1 MRGWIFE
8 KIFEVVLTL
17 LPRLDWRLA
26 GVRPLPIYALG
37 FVPAIW
43 LFYLAFSDLLG
54 AEPARA
60 LEQRLGLW
68 ALRFLVIVLS
78 ISPLRRLLG
87 INLLRL
93 RRTFGLLAFYYAAL
107 HLTAYVLFDHALNWS
122 EIVTDII
129 KRPYVLIG
137 MLAFC
142 LMIPLAATSNDR
154 AIVLLGGNNWARLHR
169 LTYIVAAAAALHFAL
184 IVKTWSADPFVYVA
198 ATFGLLA
205 LRLRAPRG

>member
-1 MRGWIFE
+1 MRAWIFAE
-8 KIFEVVLTL
+8 IFEVILAPL
-17 LPRLDWRLA
+17 RQLDRRLA
-26 GVRPLPIYALG
+26 GVRPLAVYVVG

-43 LFYLAFSDLLG
+43 LLFLAFSGSLG
-54 AEPARA
+54 PEPARA
-60 LEQRLGLW
+60 LEQSLGLW
-68 ALRFLVIVLS
+68 ALRFLVLVLS
-78 ISPLRRLLG
+78 VSPLRRIFS

-93 RRTFGLLAFYYAAL
+93 RRAFGLLAFYYAAL

-137 MLAFC
+137 MVAFC
-142 LMIPLAATSNDR
+142 LMIPLAATSNNR
-154 AIVLLGGNNWARLHR
+154 AIVFLGGNNWARLHR

-184 IVKTWSADPFVYVA
+184 IVKTWSADPFVYVT